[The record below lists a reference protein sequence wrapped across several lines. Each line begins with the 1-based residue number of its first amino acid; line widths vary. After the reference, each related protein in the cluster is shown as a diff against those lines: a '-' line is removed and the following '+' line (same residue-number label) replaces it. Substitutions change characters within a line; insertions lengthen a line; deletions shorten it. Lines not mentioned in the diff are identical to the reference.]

1 MILTRIISKSK
12 KMSNFYFDSFPRVT
26 YDIKK
31 NGKLE
36 NVTNIM
42 LRYKL
47 NAVVKSYAS
56 PYYDYVVEDGERAD
70 TIAFGEYEDYTL
82 DWLIYLT
89 NDIIDPM
96 FDWPMSQ
103 NTLQKYI
110 VKKYGSIPTAQATV
124 HEYRKILNEQSVLF
138 DGTIVPKRTLV
149 VDETTYNTLS
159 EIDRESISKYTYENE
174 LNDSKRQIKLI
185 SRDFV
190 SDILLEFRN
199 TI

>member
-1 MILTRIISKSK
+1 MV
-12 KMSNFYFDSFPRVT
+12 NFYFDAFPKTT

-42 LRYKL
+42 LRYKF
-47 NAVVKSYAS
+47 NNVIKNFAS
-56 PYYDYVVEDGERAD
+56 PYYDYLVEDGERAD
-70 TIAFGEYEDYTL
+70 VIAFNEYEDYAL

-110 VKKYGSIPTAQATV
+110 VKKYGSIPIAQATV
-124 HEYRKILNEQSVLF
+124 HEYRKILNKQSVLF
-138 DGTIVPKRTLV
+138 DGTIIPKRTLV

-185 SRDFV
+185 SENFV
-190 SDILLEFRN
+190 SDILLELREVFYEE
-199 TI
+199 

>member
-1 MILTRIISKSK
+1 
-12 KMSNFYFDSFPRVT
+12 MSNFYFDSFPRVT

-185 SRDFV
+185 SENFV
-190 SDILLEFRN
+190 SDILLELREVFYEE
-199 TI
+199 

>member
-1 MILTRIISKSK
+1 
-12 KMSNFYFDSFPRVT
+12 MSNFYFDSFPRVT